1 MRGITGGLHATH
13 AKNLS
18 AMSLVHPHIRERQG
32 EKSARGVQRVCRALG
47 EPVAFECRAAQRRF
61 RERQK
66 GLIAALKEREETL
79 TKQCQEQKQL
89 IETLQ
94 RENEVLKEVVHGAK
108 AKT

>member
-1 MRGITGGLHATH
+1 MHRLCQTSV
-13 AKNLS
+13 N
-18 AMSLVHPHIRERQG
+18 
-32 EKSARGVQRVCRALG
+32 GVTSCCN
-47 EPVAFECRAAQRRF
+47 CRAAQRRF

>member
-1 MRGITGGLHATH
+1 M
-13 AKNLS
+13 
-18 AMSLVHPHIRERQG
+18 PDQG
-32 EKSARGVQRVCRALG
+32 KPFCTDR
-47 EPVAFECRAAQRRF
+47 RAAQRRF

-94 RENEVLKEVVHGAK
+94 RENEVLKEVVHAK

>member
-1 MRGITGGLHATH
+1 M
-13 AKNLS
+13 
-18 AMSLVHPHIRERQG
+18 
-32 EKSARGVQRVCRALG
+32 ALCNG
-47 EPVAFECRAAQRRF
+47 CRAAQRRF

-66 GLIAALKEREETL
+66 GLIAALKEREEAL
-79 TKQCQEQKQL
+79 SKQCQEQKQL